1 MIRATTPTFIF
12 RLPIDCSKITKAE
25 VTLSQSGE
33 NKLTKQTEDCLMNDK
48 KLTVTLSQEETLLFS
63 DKADVQTQL
72 RILTSDGKVFAS
84 QVFSVPVID
93 SLSEEVLR
101 NDV

>member
-72 RILTSDGKVFAS
+72 RVLTSDDKVFAS